1 MSEPT
6 TASDALR
13 VSVVIPVYRGADS
26 LPTLVDELLPFTEA
40 GRTPAGTAW
49 RICEILLVHDCG
61 PDHSDQTI
69 EALASKH
76 AEVRPVWLS
85 RNFGQHAA
93 TLAGIAGAVGDWIA
107 TLDEDGQQNPA
118 DLPRMLDVAMSG
130 RHQLV
135 YAQPS
140 NPPPHGVL
148 RNLASRLAKSISARV
163 LGNVAM
169 GRFNSY
175 RLIDGEIGRSLA
187 AYCGYGVFLDV
198 GLSWLT
204 TRVGPCPVQVR
215 AESGR
220 PSGYSMLKLMSHFWA
235 LVLTSGTRP
244 LRLITLAG
252 GLSVLAAVGLM
263 LWVIVSKLMGNIHVQ
278 GWASLVIVVSF
289 FSGTMLMALGVIAEY
304 LAVTMGIAMGRP
316 LYVVSSKPTRPRSE

>member
-26 LPTLVDELLPFTEA
+26 LPTLVDELLPFTEV

-107 TLDEDGQQNPA
+107 TLDEDGQQDPA
-118 DLPRMLDVAMSG
+118 DLPRMLDVALSG

-148 RNLASRLAKSISARV
+148 RNLASRLAKSISTRV

-204 TRVGPCPVQVR
+204 TRVGHCPVRVR

-220 PSGYSMLKLMSHFWA
+220 PSGYSMLKLLSHFWA

-244 LRLITLAG
+244 LRLITLSG

-263 LWVIVSKLMGNIHVQ
+263 LWVIVSKLMGNIPVQ

>member
-1 MSEPT
+1 MNGS
-6 TASDALR
+6 AAARDVLR
-13 VSVVIPVYRGADS
+13 LSVVIPVYRGAES
-26 LPTLVDELLPFTEA
+26 LPGLIGELLA
-40 GRTPAGTAW
+40 LAQVRNTPAGAVF

-61 PDHSDQTI
+61 PDRSDLTI
-69 EALASKH
+69 EALVREH

-93 TLAGIAGAVGDWIA
+93 TLAGMAGAVGDWIV
-107 TLDEDGQQNPA
+107 TLDEDGQQDPA
-118 DLPRMLDVAMSG
+118 ELPRMLDVALAG

-135 YAQPS
+135 YAEPT
-140 NPPPHGVL
+140 NAPPHGAL
-148 RNLASRLAKSISARV
+148 RNLASRMAKSISMRL
-163 LGNVAM
+163 LGNEAM

-187 AYCGYGVFLDV
+187 AYCGYGVYLDV

-204 TRVGPCPVQVR
+204 MRVGHCPVEMR

-220 PSGYSMLKLMSHFWA
+220 PSGYSMLKLLSHFWA

-244 LRLITLAG
+244 LRLITLLG
-252 GLSVLAAVGLM
+252 VLSVLAAVSLM
-263 LWVIVSKLMGNIHVQ
+263 LWVLISKLMGNIQVQ

-289 FSGTMLMALGVIAEY
+289 FSGAMLMALGVIAEY

-316 LYVVSSKPTRPRSE
+316 LYVVSSKPTRPRPE